1 MNRNKKIKGILALTI
16 IIVLILTLCFPA
28 YAAAYPVSELDFMN
42 LIPAELLIIA
52 VVVYCIAEFV
62 KRTEKVPSW
71 SIPIFV
77 LVLAI
82 ILTVIYSAVVLD
94 YGLTGKTIVN
104 GVIYGVLIASI
115 AVYCNQVFKQ
125 IFIKRLE

>member
-1 MNRNKKIKGILALTI
+1 MNRNKKIKGILALAVI
-16 IIVLILTLCFPA
+16 IILVLTLCFPA
-28 YAAAYPVSELDFMN
+28 YAAADPIGELDFMS

-71 SIPIFV
+71 FIPIFV
-77 LVLAI
+77 LILAI
-82 ILTVIYSAVVLD
+82 VLTVIYSAVSLD
-94 YGLTGKTIVN
+94 QGLTGKTVVN

-125 IFIKRLE
+125 IFVKRLE

>member
-1 MNRNKKIKGILALTI
+1 MNRDKKIKGILALVLVI
-16 IIVLILTLCFPA
+16 ILILTLCFPA
-28 YAAAYPVSELDFMN
+28 YAAASPVGELDILN
-42 LIPAELLIIA
+42 LIPAELLIIT

-62 KRTEKVPSW
+62 KRTEKVPNW

-77 LVLAI
+77 LVAAI
-82 ILTVIYSAVVLD
+82 ILTVIYSAIVLD
-94 YGLTGKTIVN
+94 YGMTSKTVVN

-115 AVYCNQVFKQ
+115 AVYCNQLFKQ